1 MDMRPAK
8 IVAIVIGAFLVL
20 IGVVLLA
27 PGGFLLWAYGTQRD
41 SSGYFETSN
50 RVVSTSTY
58 ALTTP
63 DVNVDIGGNWV
74 PQSATA
80 AIRMRAASTGATP
93 LFVGIGPSDLVA
105 QYLADVGHEE
115 ITNFGWF
122 SSSVNYRRVP
132 GGAPP
137 STPGQETFWVAKQ
150 EGTGVRTLEWQ
161 VKGGNW
167 TAVIM
172 NADGSAPVT
181 ASISL
186 GARFGFVLPIGV
198 GLLAGGIVLLAVGVV
213 LIVLGARR
221 PRNRPMQTTPVGA
234 GGTWPQPYKSYQP
247 PSGTGQEPPV
257 AAPRT
262 QSQPPP
268 STPQPSEQTGSWPET
283 PPAAPPAP
291 PP

>member
-1 MDMRPAK
+1 MRPAK

-20 IGVVLLA
+20 VGLALLA
-27 PGGFLLWAYGTQRD
+27 PGGLLLWAYGTQRD
-41 SSGYFETSN
+41 SSGYFETSS

-63 DVNVDIGGNWV
+63 DVNVGADLGNWIT
-74 PQSATA
+74 QGATA
-80 AIRMRAASTGATP
+80 AIRMRAASAGTTP

-122 SSSVNYRRVP
+122 SSAVNYQRIP

-137 STPGQETFWVAKQ
+137 SAPGQETFWAAKQ
-150 EGTGVRTLEWQ
+150 EGTGVQTLEWQ
-161 VKGGNW
+161 VQGGNW

-186 GARFGFVLPIGV
+186 GARFGFILPIGA
-198 GLLAGGIVLLAVGVV
+198 GLLAAGIVLLAVGVV

-221 PRNRPMQTTPVGA
+221 PRNRSMQPAPMGP
-234 GGTWPQPYKSYQP
+234 GGTWSQPSQSYQP
-247 PSGTGQEPPV
+247 PQPPRGVWQEPPEDKDTSLPLSTP
-257 AAPRT
+257 AEPRSET
-262 QSQPPP
+262 P
-268 STPQPSEQTGSWPET
+268 STPPPEPPS
-283 PPAAPPAP
+283 
-291 PP
+291 

>member
-20 IGVVLLA
+20 IGVALLA

-63 DVNVDIGGNWV
+63 DVNIDIGRNWV
-74 PQSATA
+74 PRNATA
-80 AIRMRAASTGATP
+80 AIRMRAASTGAAP

-105 QYLADVGHEE
+105 QYLAGVGHEE
-115 ITNFGWF
+115 ITNFGWL
-122 SSSVNYRRVP
+122 SSSVNYQRIP

-137 STPGQETFWVAKQ
+137 SAPGQETFWVAKQ
-150 EGTGVRTLEWQ
+150 EGTGVQSLEWQ
-161 VKGGNW
+161 VQGGNW

-186 GARFGFVLPIGV
+186 GARFGFILPIGV
-198 GLLAGGIVLLAVGVV
+198 GLLAGGVVLLAVGVV

-221 PRNRPMQTTPVGA
+221 PRNRPMQPAAVGP
-234 GGTWPQPYKSYQP
+234 GGTWSQPYQSYQP
-247 PSGTGQEPPV
+247 PDT
-257 AAPRT
+257 A
-262 QSQPPP
+262 PP
-268 STPQPSEQTGSWPET
+268 SSPAESWPET
-283 PPAAPPAP
+283 HSTIPPTTPPEAPS
-291 PP
+291 